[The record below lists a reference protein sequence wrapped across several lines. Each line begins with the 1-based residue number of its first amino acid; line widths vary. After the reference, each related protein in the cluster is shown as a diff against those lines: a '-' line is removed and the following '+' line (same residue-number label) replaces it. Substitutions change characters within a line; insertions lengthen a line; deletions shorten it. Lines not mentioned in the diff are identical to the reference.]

1 MGFENKPFA
10 VDILDLASHGFLKI
24 KFQAGSY
31 TLYRTKTENRV
42 LTPDEQQLASQMFGG
57 RDQLWLH
64 NENHT
69 VISGGMAALKSWVKL
84 NRQKIYFF
92 TNSHYL
98 IPALGFIGR
107 PLAPVRDFKSPRRL
121 MV

>member
-69 VISGGMAALKSWVKL
+69 VISGGMTALKSWLKM
-84 NRQKIYFF
+84 NEQKICFF
-92 TNSHYL
+92 THSHYL
-98 IPALGFIGR
+98 IPALVFSLGTVATVAY
-107 PLAPVRDFKSPRRL
+107 L
-121 MV
+121 